1 MADLFDPPGTASAI
15 DRLRSPAALAAVAAL
30 SRGVPYVSLVET
42 RRTPDRDVLVLDVE
56 PEVPQAPVHDVR
68 PVERIA
74 VLFWPGP
81 AGPPPAP
88 PSVRALRR
96 DFPDVPHL
104 NLTDDGEPQSLCLY
118 EAPYSERRLTWTAEA
133 FLRRIQEWLSLT
145 ARGEL
150 HQDDQILEPVFF
162 GGLDRV
168 VLPSATFEPT
178 GDLPERLV
186 LTRAGAVGPIR
197 TYVAAPAAEHAALAG
212 ADLPTIVALS
222 VTTTPSTRP
231 HMRRA
236 PASLAALDRALPTAD
251 GDFTSAVRA
260 KLLAWAGEGD
270 AALDSVPLFVVRQP
284 LRRRADGPVETVDV
298 WAFLATEPLRAVGQK
313 LDAWSVAPGSGDVGV
328 LIGAD
333 PDKDG
338 HDVSLLVLDPVS
350 TLTPAA
356 AAVLNGR
363 DALDGPTGVAV
374 GAGALGSNLL
384 DALVRG
390 GFGSWAVVD
399 KDLFLPHNAARHVLR
414 ADQAGRPK
422 ALALADTLN
431 ATLDGTPVSGFVADV
446 LGDLPEDL
454 GRAVREADVILD
466 ASASLPVARQL
477 ALDVESSAR
486 RVSVFLNPTGAD
498 LVVLAEDGDRR
509 HRLDHLEAAYLRAL
523 ITDPRLEG
531 HFAPAAAGVRYAH
544 GCHDISGR
552 IPHESV
558 ALLGATAA
566 GAVRAALTQPHPL
579 ASVWRRFAD
588 GSVARVPVRIGDVAE
603 GDVGDWT
610 VTVSCDLL
618 REIGRQRTQRLPRET
633 GGVLLGT
640 TDLVRRRIT
649 VLAHIASPPDS
660 EEWPTAYIRGVEG
673 LSDAVVDTAG
683 ATGGQ
688 VTYVGEWHSHPA
700 GAALRPSGD
709 DARQF
714 AWLADHMAQDGL
726 PALML
731 IAGDAGRSATY
742 VGNLETSPLNAV
754 AQDLAPRP

>member
-1 MADLFDPPGTASAI
+1 MADLFDPPGTPSAVN
-15 DRLRSPAALAAVAAL
+15 DLRSPAALAAVAAL
-30 SRGVPYVSLVET
+30 SRGVPFVSLVEA

-56 PEVPQAPVHDVR
+56 PEVPQDPVHDIR

-162 GGLDRV
+162 GTLNRV

-186 LTRAGAVGPIR
+186 LTRAAAVGPVA
-197 TYVAAPAAEHAALAG
+197 TYVATPAVEHAAHARAG
-212 ADLPTIVALS
+212 RPTIVALS
-222 VTTTPSTRP
+222 VTTTSSTRP

-236 PASLAALDRALPTAD
+236 PGSLAALDRAVPMVD
-251 GDFTSAVRA
+251 GEFVSAVRA

-284 LRRRADGPVETVDV
+284 LQRRPDGPVETVDV

-313 LDAWSVAPGSGDVGV
+313 LDAWSVDPGSGDIGA
-328 LIGAD
+328 LIGVD

-338 HDVSLLVLDPVS
+338 HDVPLLVLDPVS
-350 TLTPAA
+350 TLTPADA
-356 AAVLNGR
+356 AALNGR
-363 DALDGPTGVAV
+363 DALDGPAGVAV
-374 GAGALGSNLL
+374 GAGALGSHVL
-384 DALVRG
+384 DALVRC

-422 ALALADTLN
+422 ALALSDTLN

-446 LGDLPEDL
+446 LVDLPEGL
-454 GRAVREADVILD
+454 GRAVREADVVLD
-466 ASASLPVARQL
+466 ASASLPVARHL

-486 RVSVFLNPTGAD
+486 RVSVFLNPTGSD

-509 HRLDHLEAAYLRAL
+509 HRLDHLDSAYLRAL
-523 ITDPRLEG
+523 VTDPRLEG
-531 HFAPAAAGVRYAH
+531 HFAPAAVGVRYAH
-544 GCHDISGR
+544 GCHDVSGR
-552 IPHESV
+552 IAHESV

-566 GAVRAALTQPHPL
+566 GAVRAALAQPHPL
-579 ASVWRRFAD
+579 ASVWRRLVD
-588 GSVARVPVRIGDVAE
+588 GSVARIPIRIGHVAE

-610 VTVSCDLL
+610 VTISQDLL
-618 REIGRQRTQRLPRET
+618 RDIDHQRTRRLPCET

-640 TDLVRRRIT
+640 TDLVRRRIA
-649 VLAHIASPPDS
+649 VLAHIPSPPDS

-673 LSDAVVDTAG
+673 LPDAIANVVA

-688 VTYVGEWHSHPA
+688 ATYVGEWHSHPA
-700 GAALRPSGD
+700 GAALQPSGD
-709 DARQF
+709 DARLF
-714 AWLADHMAQDGL
+714 AWLTDHMAQDGL

-731 IAGDAGRSATY
+731 IAGNGSKSALY
-742 VGNLETSPLNAV
+742 LESL
-754 AQDLAPRP
+754 DLAPLEARPTSP